1 MHSQH
6 PAIIECLNSFN
17 FENVHKIMVLL
28 DWKYAMPAPPYYAE
42 VPNIERLKEC
52 AEYLLR
58 LSVQHRCDWSSG
70 GFEAKYIVGWDGFV
84 KLRLCFVAVDCQVNC
99 KE

>member
-6 PAIIECLNSFN
+6 PAITECLNSFN
-17 FENVHKIMVLL
+17 FEQVHKIMVIL
-28 DWKYAMPAPPYYAE
+28 DWKYGRTEPPYYME
-42 VPNIERLKEC
+42 VPSIDRLKGF

-58 LSVQHRCDWSSG
+58 LSVQHRCDYSSG
-70 GFEAKYIVGWDGFV
+70 GFEVKYIVSYDASV

>member
-1 MHSQH
+1 MHSKH

-17 FENVHKIMVLL
+17 FEQVHKIMVLL
-28 DWKYAMPAPPYYAE
+28 DWKYAMPSPPYCAE
-42 VPNIERLKEC
+42 VPSIERLKEF
-52 AEYLLR
+52 AQELLC

-70 GFEAKYIVGWDGFV
+70 GFEVKYIVSYDASV
-84 KLRLCFVAVDCQVNC
+84 KLRLCFVAVDCHVNC